1 MAENKLVKCNWLCLN
16 IWKIFI
22 YLVICPIPW
31 WIARNTIALE
41 NLCYV
46 SKVDHELHE
55 HSRGRKCEYCTD
67 YCSWN
72 HALETQLFLLIQN
85 DETNPL
91 LDQTLP
97 KYYDH
102 RTEEIMLLCVATR
115 YQSMVL
121 VANWFSVILCCKI
134 HTALLACS
142 GTILTVYLESAVNR
156 KSTV

>member
-1 MAENKLVKCNWLCLN
+1 MAENKLVKCNWLYLN
-16 IWKIFI
+16 VWKILI
-22 YLVICPIPW
+22 YLVICPMPW

-41 NLCYV
+41 NSNLLCYV

-55 HSRGRKCEYCTD
+55 HSRGRECQSCTD

-72 HALETQLFLLIQN
+72 HALEIRLFLLIQD

-102 RTEEIMLLCVATR
+102 RTEEIILLFVWQFTTSPWTWLRIGFQSFCVAR
-115 YQSMVL
+115 FIQPSEL
-121 VANWFSVILCCKI
+121 VQEPYSQFTSSLQ
-134 HTALLACS
+134 
-142 GTILTVYLESAVNR
+142 
-156 KSTV
+156 